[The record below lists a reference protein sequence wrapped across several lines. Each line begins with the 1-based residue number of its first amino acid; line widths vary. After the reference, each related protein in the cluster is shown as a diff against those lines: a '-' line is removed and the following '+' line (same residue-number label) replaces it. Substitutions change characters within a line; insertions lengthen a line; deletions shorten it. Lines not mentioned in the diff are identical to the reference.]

1 MENVLGREHSLLF
14 FDAETVWF
22 LLSRQSFRVF
32 HHLHLSLEL
41 LKNTLLALKKLEG
54 DWDKEAL

>member
-1 MENVLGREHSLLF
+1 MFWDENTVCSFLMQ
-14 FDAETVWF
+14 TVWF